1 MTIDEKIKLG
11 LLALSAVSAVV
22 VAAHLGD
29 SSAVRPPILEMIGGG
44 GSP

>member
-11 LLALSAVSAVV
+11 LLALSAVSALV
-22 VAAHLGD
+22 VAAYLGHPL
-29 SSAVRPPILEMIGGG
+29 AVKPPVLEVIGGG

>member
-1 MTIDEKIKLG
+1 MSIDEKIKLG

-22 VAAHLGD
+22 VATHMGD
-29 SSAVRPPILEMIGGG
+29 SSAARPPILEIIGGG